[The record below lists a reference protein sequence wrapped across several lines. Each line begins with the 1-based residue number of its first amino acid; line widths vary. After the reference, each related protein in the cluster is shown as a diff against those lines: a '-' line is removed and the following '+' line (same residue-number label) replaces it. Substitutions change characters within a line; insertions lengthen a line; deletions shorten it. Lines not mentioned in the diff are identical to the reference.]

1 MADTTTINITTEQ
14 HERLEQRKQHP
25 NEAFADVVERLLAD
39 DEPTAE
45 GVQDALGLP
54 DEAIPD
60 DLDERLGRIEDAVS
74 TAENRTGS
82 IERQLEEMTR

>member
-39 DEPTAE
+39 DEPTAGAVSTD
-45 GVQDALGLP
+45 GVELG
-54 DEAIPD
+54 
-60 DLDERLGRIEDAVS
+60 DLAAQLDRIEDAAS

-82 IERQLEEMTR
+82 IERQLEEMGR

>member
-25 NEAFADVVERLLAD
+25 NEAFADVVGRLLAD
-39 DEPTAE
+39 DGGDEPTTGAVSTD
-45 GVQDALGLP
+45 GVELG
-54 DEAIPD
+54 
-60 DLDERLGRIEDAVS
+60 DLAAQLDRIEDAAN